1 MGGSKH
7 IDYDL
12 TTLVGG
18 GVREDVYILTHKK
31 GWTKQK
37 DYDLT
42 TIEVGGFD
50 RNDYALT
57 TIRGGGG
64 V

>member
-18 GVREDVYILTHKK
+18 VREDVYILTYKK

-42 TIEVGGFD
+42 TIEVG
-50 RNDYALT
+50 
-57 TIRGGGG
+57 